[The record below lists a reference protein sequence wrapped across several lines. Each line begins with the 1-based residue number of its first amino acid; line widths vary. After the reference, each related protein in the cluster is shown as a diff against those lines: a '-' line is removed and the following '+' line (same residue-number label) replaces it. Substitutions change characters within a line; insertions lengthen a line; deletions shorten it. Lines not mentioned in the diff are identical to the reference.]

1 MYTSHFKLR
10 ENPFSLTPD
19 PKYLF
24 LSRQHREA
32 LNHLI
37 YGIKEKKG
45 FIVITGG
52 IGTGKTTLSRAL
64 LAGMD
69 PYVET
74 ALIFNSYLSD
84 MELLEVINQEFKVSL
99 VGVDRTK
106 RRYIDSLNAFLMSN
120 YQAGKNAV
128 VLIDEAQNLS
138 RNVLEQI
145 RMLSNLET
153 ETEKLLQIVLVGQ
166 PELRDLLAQ
175 PSLKQLTE
183 RISVRY
189 HLDALSRD
197 DVPDY
202 IGHRLAVSGDTG
214 HLKFADDAFGKIYD
228 FSRGNPRRINIL
240 CDRAM
245 LIAYAGN
252 LLEIDRKVIKLA
264 VKDLKSSDVKKGTFF
279 ARAKERGCL
288 PDKPITL
295 VFLSPV
301 GEDKEVRGNNPLQRR
316 NRSAHERHHRCPET
330 SPESQRRPVPALP
343 GHHLRPAAA
352 QGPGKEAP
360 DPRRFPG
367 IACAPGIDGL
377 FAHHLFRPGR
387 DRGARECRYRR
398 PSPFGPK
405 SMPPPV
411 SRRPRSG
418 KPGPGRRDPLPGRA
432 QAAAGRRSRGSRD
445 VLSEVYRGR
454 SKESQRSEQRRR
466 VVPAPTT

>member
-1 MYTSHFKLR
+1 MYTSHFKLK

-120 YQAGKNAV
+120 YKAGKNAV

-153 ETEKLLQIVLVGQ
+153 ETEKLLQIILVGQ
-166 PELRDLLAQ
+166 PELRDLLEQ
-175 PSLKQLTE
+175 PSLRQLTE

-189 HLDALSRD
+189 HLDALSGD

-202 IGHRLAVSGDTG
+202 IEHRLTVAGGTG
-214 HLKFADDAFGKIYD
+214 YLKFSDDAFGKIYD

-279 ARAKERGCL
+279 ARARK
-288 PDKPITL
+288 
-295 VFLSPV
+295 
-301 GEDKEVRGNNPLQRR
+301 
-316 NRSAHERHHRCPET
+316 
-330 SPESQRRPVPALP
+330 
-343 GHHLRPAAA
+343 
-352 QGPGKEAP
+352 
-360 DPRRFPG
+360 
-367 IACAPGIDGL
+367 GL
-377 FAHHLFRPGR
+377 FA
-387 DRGARECRYRR
+387 
-398 PSPFGPK
+398 
-405 SMPPPV
+405 
-411 SRRPRSG
+411 
-418 KPGPGRRDPLPGRA
+418 
-432 QAAAGRRSRGSRD
+432 
-445 VLSEVYRGR
+445 
-454 SKESQRSEQRRR
+454 
-466 VVPAPTT
+466 

>member
-1 MYTSHFKLR
+1 MYTSHFQLR

-99 VGVDRTK
+99 VGVDRSK

-120 YQAGKNAV
+120 YNAGKNAV

-153 ETEKLLQIVLVGQ
+153 ETEKLLQIILVGQ
-166 PELRDLLAQ
+166 PELRELLAQ
-175 PSLKQLTE
+175 PSLRQLTE

-189 HLDALSRD
+189 HLDALSGD

-202 IGHRLAVSGDTG
+202 IEHRLTVAGDTG
-214 HLKFADDAFGKIYD
+214 HLKFTDDAFGKIFD
-228 FSRGNPRRINIL
+228 FSKGNPRRINIL

-279 ARAKERGCL
+279 ARARK
-288 PDKPITL
+288 
-295 VFLSPV
+295 
-301 GEDKEVRGNNPLQRR
+301 
-316 NRSAHERHHRCPET
+316 
-330 SPESQRRPVPALP
+330 
-343 GHHLRPAAA
+343 
-352 QGPGKEAP
+352 
-360 DPRRFPG
+360 
-367 IACAPGIDGL
+367 GL
-377 FAHHLFRPGR
+377 FA
-387 DRGARECRYRR
+387 
-398 PSPFGPK
+398 
-405 SMPPPV
+405 
-411 SRRPRSG
+411 
-418 KPGPGRRDPLPGRA
+418 
-432 QAAAGRRSRGSRD
+432 
-445 VLSEVYRGR
+445 
-454 SKESQRSEQRRR
+454 
-466 VVPAPTT
+466 

>member
-32 LNHLI
+32 FNHLI

-64 LAGMD
+64 LAGVD
-69 PYVET
+69 PHVET

-99 VGVDRTK
+99 IGVDRTK

-153 ETEKLLQIVLVGQ
+153 ETEKLLQIILVGQ
-166 PELRDLLAQ
+166 PELRDILAQ

-202 IGHRLAVSGDTG
+202 IGHRLTVSGDNG
-214 HLKFADDAFGKIYD
+214 CLKFADDTFGKIYD
-228 FSRGNPRRINIL
+228 FSGGNPRRINIL

-279 ARAKERGCL
+279 ARTRK
-288 PDKPITL
+288 
-295 VFLSPV
+295 
-301 GEDKEVRGNNPLQRR
+301 
-316 NRSAHERHHRCPET
+316 
-330 SPESQRRPVPALP
+330 
-343 GHHLRPAAA
+343 
-352 QGPGKEAP
+352 
-360 DPRRFPG
+360 
-367 IACAPGIDGL
+367 GL
-377 FAHHLFRPGR
+377 FA
-387 DRGARECRYRR
+387 
-398 PSPFGPK
+398 
-405 SMPPPV
+405 
-411 SRRPRSG
+411 
-418 KPGPGRRDPLPGRA
+418 
-432 QAAAGRRSRGSRD
+432 
-445 VLSEVYRGR
+445 
-454 SKESQRSEQRRR
+454 
-466 VVPAPTT
+466 